1 MFHEAWRI
9 ERDFFYDPH
18 HHGLDLDAAE
28 RKYRPY
34 VAGVASHDDLR
45 YLLTEAMGELTV
57 GHLFI
62 FGGGDDEGRHPPP
75 TGLLG
80 ADFSVDH
87 GHYRIT
93 RIYTGESWNPA
104 LRAPLSQPG
113 VNVAQGDYL
122 LAVEWD
128 HRQSHGRH
136 LQVFPGHGGAV
147 RRVACLSGSIGC
159 GCPQCD
165 RRPDPER
172 ERPSEPRV
180 DQ

>member
-1 MFHEAWRI
+1 M
-9 ERDFFYDPH
+9 
-18 HHGLDLDAAE
+18 
-28 RKYRPY
+28 
-34 VAGVASHDDLR
+34 ASHDDLR

-122 LAVEWD
+122 LAVD
-128 HRQSHGRH
+128 GTTVSPTDDITSISRARRGGRSCC
-136 LQVFPGHGGAV
+136 VF
-147 RRVACLSGSIGC
+147 RRT
-159 GCPQCD
+159 
-165 RRPDPER
+165 RR
-172 ERPSEPRV
+172 ERVPAM
-180 DQ
+180 